1 MITVTRLNGVS
12 YYLNC
17 ELIETV
23 ENTPDT
29 VITLRDG
36 KKLVV
41 REEPEKIVEKIIE
54 YKKRIFD
61 FSSIIN
67 NDKFK

>member
-1 MITVTRLNGVS
+1 MIEVTRLNGIKFF
-12 YYLNC
+12 LNC
-17 ELIETV
+17 ELIEAV

-36 KKLVV
+36 KKFVIK
-41 REEPEKIVEKIIE
+41 ESPDEIVKKIIA

-61 FSSIIN
+61 LSSLIIKDSN
-67 NDKFK
+67 

>member
-1 MITVTRLNGVS
+1 MIKVTRFNGVG

-17 ELIETV
+17 EHIETI

-36 KKLVV
+36 KKLLVSETS
-41 REEPEKIVEKIIE
+41 EEIIEKIIE

-61 FSSIIN
+61 LSSLIN
-67 NDKFK
+67 KDNF